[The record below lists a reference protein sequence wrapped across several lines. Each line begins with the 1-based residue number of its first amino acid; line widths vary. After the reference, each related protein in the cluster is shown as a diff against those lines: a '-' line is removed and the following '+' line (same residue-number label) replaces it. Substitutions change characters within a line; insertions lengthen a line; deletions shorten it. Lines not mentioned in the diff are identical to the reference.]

1 MSQVD
6 VEYLN
11 LVRDILNNGTHK
23 ETRSGSVKSVFGRMI
38 RLDVSHEVPI
48 LTTKKMFKK
57 GVIHELLWF
66 LKGSTNIQYLV
77 NNNVHIWDDD
87 AYRWFKT
94 IFSPEYEEKLREKN
108 IEYIKFK
115 IVDSSYNSVKF
126 YDTLSELLDDVDEN
140 KFIEYTG
147 KGYIIQYYLYRYDTE
162 RVDSMDI
169 YKFGDLGPVYGYQW
183 RKLFLDC
190 DQIKNVIDTLRTNP
204 NDRRMIVNS
213 WNVRQIKNMALPPCH
228 YSFQFY
234 TQKLS
239 YSERMDWLYE
249 NGHNEYDEWKNPL
262 ESKLD
267 ELNVPKYKLSLMWN
281 QRSVDTALGLPFN
294 ILSYSILLYM
304 IAQCVNMVPYEI
316 IGSLGDCHIYEN
328 HIDGLIEQIKRD
340 PYKYDAPKLRLNKNI
355 KDIDEFTYEDIVID
369 GYQSYPSIKFQLSVG
384 TNKNINNGKK

>member
-38 RLDVSHEVPI
+38 RLDVSDKVPI

-94 IFSPEYEEKLREKN
+94 NFSPEYEEKLREKN

-169 YKFGDLGPVYGYQW
+169 YQFGDLGPVYGYQW
-183 RKLFLDC
+183 RKLFWDC

-249 NGHNEYDEWKNPL
+249 NSHNEYDEWKNPL

-340 PYKYDAPKLRLNKNI
+340 PYKYEVPKLRLNKNI

-369 GYQSYPSIKFQLSVG
+369 GYQSYPSIKFQLSVDS
-384 TNKNINNGKK
+384 NKNIQ

>member
-94 IFSPEYEEKLREKN
+94 SLSTEYEEKLRTKN

-126 YDTLSELLDDVDEN
+126 YDTLNELLDDVDEN

-162 RVDSMDI
+162 RVESIDI
-169 YKFGDLGPVYGYQW
+169 YQFGDLGPVYGYQW
-183 RKLFLDC
+183 RKLFFDC
-190 DQIKNVIDTLRTNP
+190 DQIKNVINTLRTNP

-249 NGHNEYDEWKNPL
+249 NSHNEYDEWKNPL

-304 IAQCVNMVPYEI
+304 IAQCVNMVPHEI
-316 IGSLGDCHIYEN
+316 IGSFGDCHIYEN
-328 HIDGLIEQIKRD
+328 HIDGLIEQINRD

-369 GYQSYPSIKFQLSVG
+369 DYQSYPSIKFQLSVG
-384 TNKNINNGKK
+384 TNKNI

>member
-213 WNVRQIKNMALPPCH
+213 WNVRQIK
-228 YSFQFY
+228 
-234 TQKLS
+234 
-239 YSERMDWLYE
+239 
-249 NGHNEYDEWKNPL
+249 
-262 ESKLD
+262 
-267 ELNVPKYKLSLMWN
+267 KYGASSMSL
-281 QRSVDTALGLPFN
+281 F
-294 ILSYSILLYM
+294 ISILYTK
-304 IAQCVNMVPYEI
+304 A
-316 IGSLGDCHIYEN
+316 
-328 HIDGLIEQIKRD
+328 
-340 PYKYDAPKLRLNKNI
+340 
-355 KDIDEFTYEDIVID
+355 
-369 GYQSYPSIKFQLSVG
+369 
-384 TNKNINNGKK
+384 

>member
-11 LVRDILNNGTHK
+11 LVRDILNNGAHK

-38 RLDVSHEVPI
+38 RLDVSNKVPI

-94 IFSPEYEEKLREKN
+94 ILSPEYEEKLREKN
-108 IEYIKFK
+108 IEYIRFK
-115 IVDSSYNSVKF
+115 IVDSSDKVIKF
-126 YDTLSELLDDVDEN
+126 YNTLSELLDDVDKN
-140 KFIEYTG
+140 KFIEYIE
-147 KGYIIQYYLYRYDTE
+147 KGYIIQYYLFRYDTS
-162 RVDSMDI
+162 RIDSLEI

-183 RKLFLDC
+183 RKLFFDC
-190 DQIKNVIDTLRTNP
+190 DQIKNVIDTLRVNP

-213 WNVRQIKNMALPPCH
+213 WNVKQIKNMALPPCH

-249 NGHNEYDEWKNPL
+249 NSHNEYDEWKNPL

-328 HIDGLIEQIKRD
+328 HIDGLIKQIKRD

-369 GYQSYPSIKFQLSVG
+369 GYQSYPSIKFQLSVDS
-384 TNKNINNGKK
+384 NKNIQ